1 MGKIALLVSREDML
15 YQAHN
20 ILQDKQ
26 FQIQEMRVIT
36 TENTVMEARRSIA
49 GGASIIIARGLQAS
63 LIKQYTDIP
72 VVEIVMTAQEMALLV
87 TRARQIVKK
96 PRPVIAVVGFKNMFC
111 DMSYFGE
118 LYDIELRTYY
128 AKQGSELSRAAAQAV
143 EDKVDLIIGGDT
155 AVGAATQAGVPS
167 LFLSMTE
174 DSMRQAF
181 AMAESMDFAMNA
193 EKKTAAQMETL
204 LDYSFSG
211 VIRLDAEG
219 MVTAVN
225 PLMEDMIGR
234 PEAELKGLPVR
245 SLAPMMGEEALNRV
259 LKEGRDY
266 SLFLEWN
273 QTPVFAVMA
282 PVLYE
287 NRVDGAIITCHRTNR
302 SQKVQTRKDR
312 ILQEADSRTSRAEGE
327 RAGKGLPPLVRFE
340 DILQRSPV
348 MQECV
353 RMASLYAFSQH
364 PVVLIGESGTEKR
377 MLAES
382 IHNGSS
388 RSDGPFLDVPCK
400 GLSGEEQRSMIFGER
415 GAALQCQGG
424 TLLIRDVEML
434 TPDNQYRLYQLIRFK
449 VCHGSDIA
457 QLRKVDVRVMAT
469 VETPLIQ
476 LMRMEKI
483 SRDLYYLLSGLE
495 LKIPP
500 LRQRREDLQVKIE
513 TTLQEACE
521 RYGRYHVLTNGAKEI
536 LLSYSWPGN
545 LFQIESYCERL
556 ILMAGKRSIDEIAV
570 RSLFEEL
577 YPEENEISAESTC
590 AAFSGAPEGGQPWKA
605 SEPVKSREELRI
617 REILALCGGSRE
629 QTAAELGISKA
640 TLWRKM
646 KKYGIE

>member
-36 TENTVMEARRSIA
+36 TENAVMEARRSIA

-72 VVEIVMTAQEMALLV
+72 VVEIMMTAQEMALLV
-87 TRARQIVKK
+87 TRARQVVKK

-128 AKQGSELSRAAAQAV
+128 ARKGEELSQAADQAV

-155 AVGAATQAGVPS
+155 AVGAATRAGVPS

-181 AMAESMDFAMNA
+181 SMAESMAFAMNA

-211 VIRLDAEG
+211 VIRLDADG
-219 MVTAVN
+219 VVTAVN
-225 PLMEDMIGR
+225 SLVEDMIGR
-234 PEAELKGLPVR
+234 PEEELKGLPVR

-302 SQKVQTRKDR
+302 SQK
-312 ILQEADSRTSRAEGE
+312 SRAGQQDGRGSQLQRGRE
-327 RAGKGLPPLVRFE
+327 GKGLPPLVRFE
-340 DILQRSPV
+340 DILQRSPI

-353 RMASLYAFSQH
+353 RIASLYAFSQH
-364 PVVLIGESGTEKR
+364 PVVLLGEAGTEKR

-388 RSDGPFLDVPCK
+388 RSGGPFLDVPCR

-424 TLLIRDVEML
+424 TLLIRDVERL

-469 VETPLIQ
+469 VEAPLIQ
-476 LMRMEKI
+476 LMQTGKI
-483 SRDLYYLLSGLE
+483 SEDLYYLLSGLE
-495 LKIPP
+495 LRVPP
-500 LRQRREDLQVKIE
+500 LRERREDLQVKIE
-513 TTLQEACE
+513 TTLQECCE
-521 RYGRYHVLTNGAKEI
+521 RYGRYHILTKGAKEI
-536 LLSYSWPGN
+536 LLAYSWPGN

-577 YPEENEISAESTC
+577 YPAVEES
-590 AAFSGAPEGGQPWKA
+590 SGTPSE
-605 SEPVKSREELRI
+605 SEPARSREELRI
-617 REILALCGGSRE
+617 RETLALCGGSRE